1 MNAIRQLYRNSG
13 LITEDGYI
21 KLRDGLW
28 IKSGPYKEQTWNN
41 ADKSTLPTKEE
52 LNEIYLKFQ
61 ELIQIQESCGLH
73 SVRQILDTS
82 FTWAWSLTECS
93 ADYAWLQRMSNGS
106 QSLNHKY
113 YDGRVIPIRR
123 SP

>member
-1 MNAIRQLYRNSG
+1 MNAVETLYRNAVLVS
-13 LITEDGYI
+13 EDGYV
-21 KLRDGLW
+21 KVRDRLW
-28 IKSGPYKEQTWNN
+28 VESGPYKEQSWNN

-61 ELIQIQESCGLH
+61 ELIQTQESCGLE
-73 SVRQILDTS
+73 SLQQILEEDYS
-82 FTWAWSLTECS
+82 WVWSLTECS

-106 QSLNHKY
+106 QSLNHMY